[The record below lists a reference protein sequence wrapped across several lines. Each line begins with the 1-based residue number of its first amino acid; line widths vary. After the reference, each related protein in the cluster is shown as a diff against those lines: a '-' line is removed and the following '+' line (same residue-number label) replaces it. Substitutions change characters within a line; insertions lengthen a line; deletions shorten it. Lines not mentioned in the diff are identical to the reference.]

1 MSSNHT
7 VTAVLVVHN
16 GARWLPETIAALAE
30 QTRQPDIIRIVD
42 TGSTDRSAEIIV
54 EAAGDDR
61 LLRLPRRTG
70 FGAAVSAALTEPLE
84 ARRGRRAMPQPTG
97 SASWVWLLHDDAA
110 PAPDALESLLAAADQ
125 SGGRRYGPP
134 GVLGCKHRDWYDRK
148 VLLGVGLTTD
158 LGARRET
165 GVDPGEHDQGQYDDV
180 RDVLAVDSAGMLV
193 RREVWDQLGGFDPML
208 PLYRDDIDFCWRAA
222 RAGYRVQV
230 VSNAVVYHAEAAS
243 RHRRAVHAAASHA
256 RIADRRHG
264 MYSLATNLPLGL
276 AAFALVRTAL
286 TSALRAVG
294 WLLAKQIGYAFDELA
309 ALVLVVVRPDLVVRG
324 RSRRH
329 RLPQRWREVRM
340 LMPPR
345 GAGLRRVGERI
356 AAFSAGVAID
366 PGRHHAA
373 SELAQPASDDDAFGD
388 SAEPGLVRR
397 ALRHPGLLLVVAL
410 ALLALVA
417 ERGVLGTHLAGGAL
431 LPAPDGASDLWQ
443 AYLSAWHPVGIGSA
457 KPAPPYLGALALVST
472 IFFGKPA
479 VAVAVLLLGCVPLAG
494 WTAYLASKR
503 LGADRAVR
511 VWVSAAYALLPV
523 ATGAIAAGRL
533 GTALAFVIL
542 PLIAHYAGRVLSP
555 PRRGA
560 LRPAWSCGLF
570 VSIAT
575 AFAPVVWPIV
585 VLLGI
590 VAAVMLWRRRAV
602 LSGIVFAALMPLL
615 LLYPW
620 SFSVI
625 ANPHLLLLDTGYHPA
640 YLAAD
645 HLHPLALLLFHPGG
659 PGMYPVWIGL
669 GVVTAA
675 LAALLRGTG
684 RRPVVAGWIVAV
696 TGLVTGTVLS
706 RLSVADVSEASAIVW
721 PGVAAAVVGV
731 GLLVAV
737 ASAAQDAPERLF
749 RYGFGWR
756 QLVVVA
762 LVIAAGAMPL
772 LAGAWWVVNGVDGPL
787 RVVHRESV
795 PAYLTAQSNVPSRP
809 RTLVIERKS
818 DHVQYT
824 VVHGE
829 APELGDGL
837 LQPEPGN
844 RLDGVV
850 ADLVSGRVGNVP
862 ARLAPYNI
870 RYVVVAGGVDPTLA
884 ERLDGEDG
892 LIRQSATDKV
902 AVWKA
907 LVHTARARVL
917 EKDGTMHP
925 VPASGDVGATITVPP
940 GASGRV
946 LVLADAASDG
956 WRATVD
962 GHALSPRE
970 IDGWAQGF
978 ALPASGGK
986 VHLAYENT
994 PRHGQLVVQGLALLV
1009 VIVLALPAARREEGD
1024 TSQEVAADAAATR
1037 RHHGRLEPGTAL
1049 DSGEAVQPV
1058 APRGGAQ

>member
-7 VTAVLVVHN
+7 VTAVLVVHD
-16 GARWLPETIAALAE
+16 GARWLAETIAALAE

-42 TGSTDRSAEIIV
+42 TGSTDRSAQIIA

-70 FGAAVSAALTEPLE
+70 FGAAVSAALTEPLKG
-84 ARRGRRAMPQPTG
+84 RRGRRAMPQPSG
-97 SASWVWLLHDDAA
+97 STSWVWLLHDDAA
-110 PAPDALESLLAAADQ
+110 PAPDALASLLAAADQ
-125 SGGRRYGPP
+125 TGGRRSGPP
-134 GVLGCKHRDWYDRK
+134 GVLGCKHRDWYDHK

-193 RREVWDQLGGFDPML
+193 RRDVWDQLGGFDPML
-208 PLYRDDIDFCWRAA
+208 PLYRDDIDFCWRAT

-230 VSNAVVYHAEAAS
+230 VTEAVVYHAEAAS
-243 RHRRAVHAAASHA
+243 RLRRSVHATASHA
-256 RIADRRHG
+256 RFADRRHG

-276 AAFALVRTAL
+276 AAFALVRTTLA
-286 TSALRAVG
+286 SALRAVG
-294 WLLAKQIGYAFDELA
+294 WLLAKQIAYAFDELA

-324 RSRRH
+324 RVARH
-329 RLPQRWREVRM
+329 RLSRRWRDVRM

-345 GAGLRRVGERI
+345 GAGVRRVGERI
-356 AAFSAGVAID
+356 AAFTAGVAID
-366 PGRHHAA
+366 PGRHHGA
-373 SELAQPASDDDAFGD
+373 SELAQAATDEEAFGHTE
-388 SAEPGLVRR
+388 EPGLVRR
-397 ALRHPGLLLVVAL
+397 ALSHPGLLLVL
-410 ALLALVA
+410 ALVLVALVA
-417 ERGVLGTHLAGGAL
+417 ERGVLGTRLAGGAL
-431 LPAPDGASDLWQ
+431 LPAPDGASDLWH
-443 AYLSAWHPVGIGSA
+443 AYLSAWHPVGIGSTKA
-457 KPAPPYLGALALVST
+457 APPYLGALALVST
-472 IFFGKPA
+472 LFFGKPA

-494 WTAYLASKR
+494 WTAYLASGR

-533 GTALAFVIL
+533 GTAVTFVIL
-542 PLIAHYAGRVLSP
+542 PLIAHYGSRVLSP
-555 PRRGA
+555 TRRGA
-560 LRPAWSCGLF
+560 LRPAWACGLF
-570 VSIAT
+570 VSIGT

-585 VLLGI
+585 VVL
-590 VAAVMLWRRRAV
+590 AAIAACVLWRRRAV
-602 LSGIVFAALMPLL
+602 LSGIVIGALMPLV

-625 ANPHLLLLDTGYHPA
+625 GNPHLLLLDTGYHPA
-640 YLAAD
+640 YLAAE

-684 RRPVVAGWIVAV
+684 RPPVVAGWVVAV
-696 TGLVTGTVLS
+696 TGLVAGTVLS
-706 RLSVADVSEASAIVW
+706 RLSVADVSKAGTIVW

-756 QLVVVA
+756 QMGLVA
-762 LVIAAGAMPL
+762 LVIAAGVMPL

-787 RVVHRESV
+787 RVVHRDAV

-829 APELGDGL
+829 APHLGDGL
-837 LQPEPGN
+837 LQPDRGD

-850 ADLVSGRVGNVP
+850 ADLVSGRVADIP
-862 ARLAPYNI
+862 SRLAPYDI

-884 ERLDGEDG
+884 ERLDGDDG
-892 LIRQSATDKV
+892 LIRQSATKKI

-907 LVHTARARVL
+907 SVHSARARVL
-917 EKDGTMHP
+917 ERDGTLRP
-925 VPASGDVGATITVPP
+925 VPASGDVDATVTVPP
-940 GASGRV
+940 GSDGRV
-946 LVLADAASDG
+946 LVLADAAADG
-956 WRATVD
+956 WQATV
-962 GHALSPRE
+962 GGNTLSPRQ

-986 VHLAYENT
+986 VHLAYESG

-1009 VIVLALPAARREEGD
+1009 VIVLALPAARREESD
-1024 TSQEVAADAAATR
+1024 TSQQVAADAAATR
-1037 RHHGRLEPGTAL
+1037 RHHRRLEQV
-1049 DSGEAVQPV
+1049 EAV
-1058 APRGGAQ
+1058 APGERGSERGART